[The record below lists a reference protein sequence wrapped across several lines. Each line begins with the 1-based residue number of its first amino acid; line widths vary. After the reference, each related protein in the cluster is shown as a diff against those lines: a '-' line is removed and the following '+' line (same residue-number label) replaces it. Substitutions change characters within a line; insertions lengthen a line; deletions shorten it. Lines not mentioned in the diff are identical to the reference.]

1 MCRRPPSGRGAKKER
16 MVNMLR
22 FATIGSGW
30 ITDEYIHGAK
40 DSGLWEL
47 SAVYSRD
54 RARGE
59 AYAQKHGAKLVFTDI
74 EGLATCKEVDA
85 VYIASPNAAHYSQC
99 KALLQAGKHVICE
112 KPLCAQA
119 QKVRELVTLAE
130 EKNLVFLEAI
140 MFMHLPQRAVLE
152 EALQKIGQ
160 LSLAKIDFCQRSSK
174 LDSFL
179 EGQVPNIFNPQL
191 ETGSLMDLGVYCVY
205 PALHLFGKP
214 ESFTA
219 DAIKLNTGADGNG
232 IITMKYPDKL
242 VTLTYSKLGQAGAN
256 TDFQGNEGTVYVES
270 ISRLAN
276 ISLWHKDG
284 STEKIYGE
292 DEKYKLMGWEAKD
305 FHRYITEPEK
315 SREEY
320 AHCKELSIWVAEFL
334 EEARRHLGIRFES
347 DGGA

>member
-1 MCRRPPSGRGAKKER
+1 
-16 MVNMLR
+16 MLR

-47 SAVYSRD
+47 TAVYSRD
-54 RARGE
+54 MARGE
-59 AYAQKHGAKLVFTDI
+59 AYAQKHGAKLVFTDV
-74 EGLATCKEVDA
+74 EELARCKEVDA
-85 VYIASPNAAHYSQC
+85 VYIASPNAAHYEQC
-99 KALLQAGKHVICE
+99 RVLLEAGKHVICE

-119 QKVRELVTLAE
+119 EKVKELVKLAE
-130 EKNLVFLEAI
+130 EKGVIFLEAI

-152 EALQKIGQ
+152 EALGRIGNI
-160 LSLAKIDFCQRSSK
+160 SMAKIDFCQRSSK

-179 EGQVPNIFNPQL
+179 EGQVPNIFNPKL

-205 PALHLFGKP
+205 PALHLFGRP
-214 ESFTA
+214 ESFQA
-219 DAIKLNTGADGNG
+219 DCIKLHTGADGAG
-232 IITMKYPDKL
+232 ILTMKYPDKL

-270 ISRLAN
+270 VSRLAN

-284 STEKIYGE
+284 TTEKLYGE

-305 FHRYITEPEK
+305 FYRYIQEPEE

-320 AHCKELSIWVAEFL
+320 AHCVELSLWVAEFL
-334 EEARRHLGIRFES
+334 EKARRQLGVRFES
-347 DGGA
+347 DKEA

>member
-1 MCRRPPSGRGAKKER
+1 
-16 MVNMLR
+16 MLR

-30 ITDEYIHGAK
+30 ITDEYIHGAQ

-47 SAVYSRD
+47 TAVYSRD
-54 RARGE
+54 RGRGE
-59 AYAQKHGAKLVFTDI
+59 EYARRHGARLVFTSVR
-74 EGLATCKEVDA
+74 ELAACDGVDA
-85 VYIASPNAAHYSQC
+85 VYIASPNAAHYEQC
-99 KALLQAGKHVICE
+99 KTLLAAGKHVICE

-119 QKVRELVTLAE
+119 EKVRELNELAA
-130 EKNLVFLEAI
+130 EKGVIFLEAI
-140 MFMHLPQRAVLE
+140 MFMHLPQRAILE
-152 EALQKIGQ
+152 ETLKKIGKI
-160 LSLAKIDFCQRSSK
+160 SMAKIDFCQRSSK
-174 LDSFL
+174 LDAYL
-179 EGQVPNIFNPQL
+179 GGQLPNIFNPKL

-205 PALHLFGKP
+205 PALHLFGRP

-219 DAIKLNTGADGNG
+219 DCVAMDTGADGNG

-242 VTLTYSKLGQAGAN
+242 VILTYSKLGQAGAN

-284 STEKIYGE
+284 SMEEIYGD

-305 FHRYITEPEK
+305 FYRYITEPEK

-320 AHCKELSIWVAEFL
+320 AHCVELSNLVAEYL
-334 EEARRHLGIRFES
+334 EETRKKLGLRFDS
-347 DGGA
+347 DRWE

>member
-1 MCRRPPSGRGAKKER
+1 
-16 MVNMLR
+16 MLR

-47 SAVYSRD
+47 TAVYSRD
-54 RARGE
+54 KARGE
-59 AYAQKHGAKLVFTDI
+59 AYAQKHGAGLVFTDVND
-74 EGLATCKEVDA
+74 LAACKEVDA
-85 VYIASPNAAHYSQC
+85 VYIASPNAAHYEQC
-99 KALLQAGKHVICE
+99 KALLGAGKHVICE

-119 QKVRELVTLAE
+119 EKVRELVKLAQK
-130 EKNLVFLEAI
+130 KNVIFLEAI
-140 MFMHLPQRAVLE
+140 MFMHLPQRTVLE
-152 EALQKIGQ
+152 DALKKLGK
-160 LSLAKIDFCQRSSK
+160 LSMAKIDFCQRSSK
-174 LDSFL
+174 LDRFL
-179 EGQVPNIFNPQL
+179 EGEVPNIFNPKL

-214 ESFTA
+214 QGFTA
-219 DAIKLNTGADGNG
+219 DCIKLETGADGAG
-232 IITMKYPDKL
+232 IVTMRYPDML

-256 TDFQGNEGTVYVES
+256 TDFQGVEGTVYVES

-284 STEKIYGE
+284 STETLYGE

-305 FHRYITEPEK
+305 FYRYITEPEK

-320 AHCKELSIWVAEFL
+320 AHCAELSVWVAEFL
-334 EEARRHLGIRFES
+334 EEARRQMGLRFDS
-347 DGGA
+347 DRGA